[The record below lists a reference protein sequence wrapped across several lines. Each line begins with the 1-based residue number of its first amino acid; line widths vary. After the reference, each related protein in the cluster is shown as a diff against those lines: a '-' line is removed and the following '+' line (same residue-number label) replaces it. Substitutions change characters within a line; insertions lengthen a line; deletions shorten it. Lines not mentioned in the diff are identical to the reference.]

1 MGYYLEY
8 IVESTEQE
16 FLSRVSDNVS
26 EFYNSLDESD
36 KKGLME
42 GKLKGG
48 DYDFVFSIDKGILNI
63 CYPKIKYSWII
74 NKLFDSDKIVHEI
87 DREVIVTFPEK
98 TVFRIDEFIREEFES
113 NILDNAFE
121 IEYIE
126 QLAHFLE
133 SKDSDYW
140 KKL

>member
-8 IVESTEQE
+8 IVESTEME
-16 FLSRVSDNVS
+16 LLSKVSADVS

-36 KKGLME
+36 KNGLME

-48 DYDFVFSIDKGILNI
+48 YYDFIFSIEKGILNI
-63 CYPKIKYSWII
+63 CYPKIKYSWIA
-74 NKLFDSDKIVHEI
+74 NKLYDSDKIVNDI
-87 DREVIVTFPEK
+87 DREVIVSFPGK
-98 TVFRIDEFIREEFES
+98 TVFRIDEYTREEFES
-113 NILDNAFE
+113 NILDNSID

-126 QLAHFLE
+126 QLARFLE

-140 KKL
+140 KKF